1 MSEEVSI
8 YGDEPTYIV
17 EPPQPE
23 TKRLEEYHRFKSI
36 LERMQRIA
44 FHAKHSPQDT
54 RTGNALRVLRGDV
67 KWLKKK
73 INGKTDKAGGAECHR
88 GGPAV

>member
-1 MSEEVSI
+1 MEDEAR

-17 EPPQPE
+17 EAPQPE

-36 LERMQRIA
+36 LGRMQRIA

-54 RTGNALRVLRGDV
+54 RTGNALRELRGDV